1 MYNTGVYSIGDNTM
15 VRTQI
20 YLTESQREEL
30 AAIARAEGKKQSELI
45 REAIDRLIDQ
55 AGANRRRVILRETA
69 GIWKDRTDLPD
80 FRTIRTEWDRN

>member
-1 MYNTGVYSIGDNTM
+1 M

-30 AAIARAEGKKQSELI
+30 AAIAKTAGKKQSELI
-45 REAIDRLIDQ
+45 REAVDRLIDQ
-55 AGANRRRVILRETA
+55 EGRSRREAVLHEAA

-80 FRTIRTEWDRN
+80 FKATRAEWDRN

>member
-1 MYNTGVYSIGDNTM
+1 M

-80 FRTIRTEWDRN
+80 FRTIRTEWGRN